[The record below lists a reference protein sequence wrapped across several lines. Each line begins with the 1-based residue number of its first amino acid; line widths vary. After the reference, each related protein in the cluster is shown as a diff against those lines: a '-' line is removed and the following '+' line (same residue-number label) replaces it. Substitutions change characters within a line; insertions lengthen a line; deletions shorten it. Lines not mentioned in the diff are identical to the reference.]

1 MSNNQLRIIEGL
13 EKNISMFPEKEAQFV
28 VTRPDGIMIWSNF
41 KDKKRLQE
49 LSALGCGLWQ
59 SASQMAKFSG
69 QSSTVNVLSFGGSAE
84 GLYATNIKVSEHE
97 YIIFMNYK
105 NTLNP
110 AKLKLKL
117 RALRQLLEDFLFFDK
132 EDEVNNN
139 NQPLSD
145 ITDEEM
151 DNLFSF
157 TEV

>member
-1 MSNNQLRIIEGL
+1 MSNKQLRIIEGL
-13 EKNISMFPEKEAQFV
+13 EKNISMFPEDEAQFV

-41 KDKKRLQE
+41 KDSKRLQE
-49 LSALGCGLWQ
+49 LAALGCGLWQ
-59 SASQMAKFSG
+59 SARQMAIFSG
-69 QSSTVNVLSFGGSAE
+69 QNSTTNVLGFGSSSE
-84 GLYATNIKVSEHE
+84 GLYGTNIKFAEHE

-105 NTLNP
+105 NSLNP
-110 AKLKLKL
+110 AKLKLKF
-117 RALRQLLEDFLFFDK
+117 RALRQLLEDFLFFDQENEIK
-132 EDEVNNN
+132 NN